1 VLDADLG
8 AAFDNLDQLAD
19 LSLWGRPFRA
29 ENGVVVALRRRQ
41 SMVLRGRK

>member
-29 ENGVVVALRRRQ
+29 ENGAVVALRRRQ
-41 SMVLRGRK
+41 SLWSL